1 MNEPIFIARQDT
13 LEQEILPAHWLSQ
26 YKLFGEESYTF
37 QDKGIWKKLC
47 MSSAAANDRDIH
59 AEALEEMLTTFSA
72 EHTGKW
78 MLLVYGTNAAV
89 LEGLATMAAIAANGT
104 AMAAVAGNALLM
116 HAITNSQTAMRA
128 IANSQTAMQRIA
140 NSTTAMDAIGG
151 SKIARG
157 AVQASPYYNSYIKE
171 NDMAIAKLVVGF
183 ANLESARYSGCAGMA
198 ADSTAMTAIAASSA
212 AMTAIAASSAAM
224 TAIAASSAA
233 MTAIAVSAVAMN
245 AIGGN
250 SIARDAISASSY
262 YDANIKENDMAIA
275 KLVVGFAN
283 LESARYSG
291 CAGMAADSTAM
302 TAVAASSTA
311 MTAVAASST
320 AMTAVAAS
328 STAMT
333 AVAASGVA
341 LQAIAKAYKQT
352 ADMLKFLQAVN
363 ASDTLIKSIYN
374 TLTKATTLFGAAQLG
389 SQDSV
394 ENANSWATTSAA
406 PNAFLACACGYYSSG
421 NSVNVTYNGTVIAQ
435 KKTGTK
441 LPGSVASTNVNAIT
455 MAPSTFTENGDGYL
469 AVQKFTAK

>member
-37 QDKGIWKKLC
+37 QDKEIWKKLC
-47 MSSAAANDRDIH
+47 MSRAAANDRDMH

-78 MLLVYGTNAAV
+78 MLTVYGMDAAV
-89 LEGLATMAAIAANGT
+89 LEGLASMAAIAANGT

-116 HAITNSQTAMRA
+116 HAITNSETAMQA
-128 IANSQTAMQRIA
+128 ISRSQTAMQRVA
-140 NSTTAMDAIGG
+140 NSTTVMDAISG
-151 SKIARG
+151 SKIARD

-171 NDMAIAKLVVGF
+171 NDMAIAKLAVALASLESAGYSGMAGVAADSTAMNAVAASAVARNAISASPYYDAKIKENDMAIAKLVVGF
-183 ANLESARYSGCAGMA
+183 VNLESARYSGCAGMA
-198 ADSTAMTAIAASSA
+198 AD
-212 AMTAIAASSAAM
+212 
-224 TAIAASSAA
+224 
-233 MTAIAVSAVAMN
+233 
-245 AIGGN
+245 
-250 SIARDAISASSY
+250 
-262 YDANIKENDMAIA
+262 
-275 KLVVGFAN
+275 
-283 LESARYSG
+283 
-291 CAGMAADSTAM
+291 
-302 TAVAASSTA
+302 
-311 MTAVAASST
+311 ST

-374 TLTKATTLFGAAQLG
+374 TLTKATTLFAAAQLG
-389 SQDSV
+389 AQDDVAS
-394 ENANSWATTSAA
+394 ANSWATTSAA

-441 LPGSVASTNVNAIT
+441 QPGSVASTNVNAIT

>member
-1 MNEPIFIARQDT
+1 MSNPIFIARQDT
-13 LEQEILPAHWLSQ
+13 LENDILPAHWLSQ

-37 QDKGIWKKLC
+37 QDKEIWKKLC
-47 MSSAAANDRDIH
+47 MSRAAANDRDMH

-78 MLLVYGTNAAV
+78 MLLIYGLDAAV

-116 HAITNSQTAMRA
+116 HAITNSETAMQA
-128 IANSQTAMQRIA
+128 ISRSQTAMQRIA
-140 NSTTAMDAIGG
+140 NSTTAMDAISG

-171 NDMAIAKLVVGF
+171 NDMAIAKLVVSF
-183 ANLESARYSGCAGMA
+183 ANLASAGYSGMAGVA
-198 ADSTAMTAIAASSA
+198 ADATAMNAVAASS
-212 AMTAIAASSAAM
+212 
-224 TAIAASSAA
+224 
-233 MTAIAVSAVAMN
+233 VARN
-245 AIGGN
+245 
-250 SIARDAISASSY
+250 AISASPY
-262 YDANIKENDMAIA
+262 YDAKIKENDMAIA

-311 MTAVAASST
+311 MTAVAAS
-320 AMTAVAAS
+320 
-328 STAMT
+328 
-333 AVAASGVA
+333 GVA
-341 LQAIAKAYKQT
+341 LKAIAQAYKKT
-352 ADMLKFLQAVN
+352 ANMLQFLKAVN
-363 ASDTLIKSIYN
+363 ASDTLVKRIYS
-374 TLTKATTLFGAAQLG
+374 TLTNATALFGAAQLG

-406 PNAFLACACGYYSSG
+406 PNAFLACACGYYGSSSD
-421 NSVNVTYNGTVIAQ
+421 SVSVTYNGTVIAQ

-441 LPGSVASTNVNAIT
+441 QPGSVASTNVNAIT

>member
-1 MNEPIFIARQDT
+1 MSNPIFIARQDT

-37 QDKGIWKKLC
+37 QDKEIWKKLC
-47 MSSAAANDRDIH
+47 MSSAAANDRDMH

-78 MLLVYGTNAAV
+78 MLTVYGMDAAV
-89 LEGLATMAAIAANGT
+89 LEGLASMAAVAGNGT
-104 AMAAVAGNALLM
+104 AMAAVAANALLM
-116 HAITNSQTAMRA
+116 HAITNSETAMHA
-128 IANSQTAMQRIA
+128 IANSETAMQRIA

-151 SKIARG
+151 SKIARD
-157 AVQASPYYNSYIKE
+157 AVQASPYYDAKIKE

-198 ADSTAMTAIAASSA
+198 ADST
-212 AMTAIAASSAAM
+212 AM

-328 STAMT
+328 ATAMGKIA
-333 AVAASGVA
+333 AVDAALSKLAASTTAMDA
-341 LQAIAKAYKQT
+341 LYARKKQMKGGS
-352 ADMLKFLQAVN
+352 ASKSGKFIILE
-363 ASDTLIKSIYN
+363 I
-374 TLTKATTLFGAAQLG
+374 
-389 SQDSV
+389 SQ
-394 ENANSWATTSAA
+394 N
-406 PNAFLACACGYYSSG
+406 NAFNTSKYGYATLSDGSKPDWSS
-421 NSVNVTYNGTVIAQ
+421 
-435 KKTGTK
+435 
-441 LPGSVASTNVNAIT
+441 
-455 MAPSTFTENGDGYL
+455 YL
-469 AVQKFTAK
+469 AKYAFFQKYPKYATYMLNDTDSDDYIYYFDIASP

>member
-1 MNEPIFIARQDT
+1 MSNPIFIARQDT
-13 LEQEILPAHWLSQ
+13 LEQEILPAHWLAQ

-78 MLLVYGTNAAV
+78 MLLVYGTNAAA

-104 AMAAVAGNALLM
+104 AMGAVVDNALLM
-116 HAITNSQTAMRA
+116 HAIANSETAMQR
-128 IANSQTAMQRIA
+128 IANSQTAMQRVA
-140 NSTTAMDAIGG
+140 NNRGAMDAIGR
-151 SKIARG
+151 SRIARD

-171 NDMAIAKLVVGF
+171 NDMAIAKLTVAL
-183 ANLESARYSGCAGMA
+183 ANLESAGYSGMAGVA
-198 ADSTAMTAIAASSA
+198 ADSTAMTAVAASS
-212 AMTAIAASSAAM
+212 
-224 TAIAASSAA
+224 
-233 MTAIAVSAVAMN
+233 VARN
-245 AIGGN
+245 
-250 SIARDAISASSY
+250 AISASPY
-262 YDANIKENDMAIA
+262 YDEKIKENDMAIA

-328 STAMT
+328 
-333 AVAASGVA
+333 GVA
-341 LQAIAKAYKQT
+341 LKAIAQAYKKT
-352 ADMLKFLQAVN
+352 ANMLQFLKAVN
-363 ASDTLIKSIYN
+363 ASDTLVKRIYS
-374 TLTKATTLFGAAQLG
+374 TLTGATGLFGATQLG
-389 SQDSV
+389 SQDGV
-394 ENANSWATTSAA
+394 ESANSWATTSAA
-406 PNAFLACACGYYSSG
+406 SNAFLACACGYYSSG
-421 NSVNVTYNGTVIAQ
+421 GSSVNVTYNGTVIAQ
-435 KKTGTK
+435 NKTGAK
-441 LPGSVASTNVNAIT
+441 QPGSVTSTNVNAIT
-455 MAPSTFTENGDGYL
+455 MAPSTFTENGDGWL

>member
-1 MNEPIFIARQDT
+1 MSNPIFIARQDT
-13 LEQEILPAHWLSQ
+13 LEQEILPAHWLAQ

-78 MLLVYGTNAAV
+78 MLLVYGTNAAA

-104 AMAAVAGNALLM
+104 AMGAVVDNALLM
-116 HAITNSQTAMRA
+116 HAIANSETAMQR
-128 IANSQTAMQRIA
+128 IANSQTAMQRVA
-140 NSTTAMDAIGG
+140 NNRGAMDAIGRR
-151 SKIARG
+151 IARD

-183 ANLESARYSGCAGMA
+183 ANLESARYSGCAGA
-198 ADSTAMTAIAASSA
+198 ANGRSCSMTAMTAVAAS
-212 AMTAIAASSAAM
+212 
-224 TAIAASSAA
+224 
-233 MTAIAVSAVAMN
+233 
-245 AIGGN
+245 
-250 SIARDAISASSY
+250 
-262 YDANIKENDMAIA
+262 
-275 KLVVGFAN
+275 
-283 LESARYSG
+283 
-291 CAGMAADSTAM
+291 STAM

-341 LQAIAKAYKQT
+341 LKAIAQAYKKT
-352 ADMLKFLQAVN
+352 ANMLQFLKAVN
-363 ASDTLIKSIYN
+363 ASDTLVKRIYS
-374 TLTKATTLFGAAQLG
+374 TLTGATGLFGATQLG
-389 SQDSV
+389 SQDGV
-394 ENANSWATTSAA
+394 ESANSWATTSAA
-406 PNAFLACACGYYSSG
+406 SNAFLACACGYYSSG
-421 NSVNVTYNGTVIAQ
+421 GSSVNVTYNGTVIAQ
-435 KKTGTK
+435 NKTGAK
-441 LPGSVASTNVNAIT
+441 QPGSVTSTNVNAIT
-455 MAPSTFTENGDGYL
+455 MAPSTFTENGDGWL

>member
-1 MNEPIFIARQDT
+1 MSNPIFIARQDT

-37 QDKGIWKKLC
+37 QDKEIWKKLC
-47 MSSAAANDRDIH
+47 MSSAAANDRDMH

-78 MLLVYGTNAAV
+78 MLTVYGMDAAV
-89 LEGLATMAAIAANGT
+89 LEGLASMAAVAGNGT
-104 AMAAVAGNALLM
+104 AMAAVAANALLM
-116 HAITNSQTAMRA
+116 HAITNSETAMRA
-128 IANSQTAMQRIA
+128 IANSQTAMHAIANSETAMQRIA

-151 SKIARG
+151 SKIARD
-157 AVQASPYYNSYIKE
+157 AVQASPYY
-171 NDMAIAKLVVGF
+171 DAK
-183 ANLESARYSGCAGMA
+183 
-198 ADSTAMTAIAASSA
+198 
-212 AMTAIAASSAAM
+212 
-224 TAIAASSAA
+224 
-233 MTAIAVSAVAMN
+233 
-245 AIGGN
+245 
-250 SIARDAISASSY
+250 
-262 YDANIKENDMAIA
+262 IKENDMAIA

-328 STAMT
+328 
-333 AVAASGVA
+333 GVA
-341 LQAIAKAYKQT
+341 LKAIAQAYKKT
-352 ADMLKFLQAVN
+352 ANMLQFLKAVN
-363 ASDTLIKSIYN
+363 ASDTLVKRIYS
-374 TLTKATTLFGAAQLG
+374 TLTNATALFGAAQLG

-406 PNAFLACACGYYSSG
+406 PNAFLACACGYYGSSSD
-421 NSVNVTYNGTVIAQ
+421 SVSVTYNGTVIAQ

-441 LPGSVASTNVNAIT
+441 QPGSVASTNVNAIT

>member
-13 LEQEILPAHWLSQ
+13 LEQEILPAHWLAQ

-37 QDKGIWKKLC
+37 QDKEIWKKLC
-47 MSSAAANDRDIH
+47 MSSAAANDRDMH

-78 MLLVYGTNAAV
+78 MLTVYGMDAAV
-89 LEGLATMAAIAANGT
+89 LEGLASMAAIAANGT

-116 HAITNSQTAMRA
+116 HAITNSETAMQA
-128 IANSQTAMQRIA
+128 ISRSQTAMQRIA
-140 NSTTAMDAIGG
+140 NSTTAMDAISG

-198 ADSTAMTAIAASSA
+198 ADSTAMTA
-212 AMTAIAASSAAM
+212 
-224 TAIAASSAA
+224 
-233 MTAIAVSAVAMN
+233 
-245 AIGGN
+245 
-250 SIARDAISASSY
+250 
-262 YDANIKENDMAIA
+262 
-275 KLVVGFAN
+275 
-283 LESARYSG
+283 
-291 CAGMAADSTAM
+291 
-302 TAVAASSTA
+302 
-311 MTAVAASST
+311 
-320 AMTAVAAS
+320 
-328 STAMT
+328 
-333 AVAASGVA
+333 VAASGVA
-341 LQAIAKAYKQT
+341 LKAIAQAYKKT
-352 ADMLKFLQAVN
+352 ANMLQFLKAVN
-363 ASDTLIKSIYN
+363 ASDTLVKRIYS
-374 TLTKATTLFGAAQLG
+374 TLTNATALFGAAQLG

-406 PNAFLACACGYYSSG
+406 PNAFLACACGYYGSSSD
-421 NSVNVTYNGTVIAQ
+421 SVSVTYNGTVIAQ

-441 LPGSVASTNVNAIT
+441 QPGSVASTNVNAIT

>member
-13 LEQEILPAHWLSQ
+13 LEQEILPAHWLAQ

-78 MLLVYGTNAAV
+78 MLLVYGMDVAA

-104 AMAAVAGNALLM
+104 AMGAVVDNALLM
-116 HAITNSQTAMRA
+116 HAIANSETAMQR
-128 IANSQTAMQRIA
+128 IANSQTAMQRVA
-140 NSTTAMDAIGG
+140 NNRGAMDAIGR
-151 SKIARG
+151 SRIARD

-171 NDMAIAKLVVGF
+171 NDMAIAKLAVAL
-183 ANLESARYSGCAGMA
+183 ANLESAGYSGMAGVA
-198 ADSTAMTAIAASSA
+198 ADSTAMTAVAASATAMTAVAASATAMTAVAASS
-212 AMTAIAASSAAM
+212 
-224 TAIAASSAA
+224 
-233 MTAIAVSAVAMN
+233 VARN
-245 AIGGN
+245 
-250 SIARDAISASSY
+250 AISASPY
-262 YDANIKENDMAIA
+262 YDEKIKENDMAIA

-333 AVAASGVA
+333 AVAASGVS
-341 LQAIAKAYKQT
+341 LKAIAQAYKNT
-352 ADMLKFLQAVN
+352 ANMLQFLKAVN
-363 ASDTLIKSIYN
+363 ASDTLVKRIYS
-374 TLTKATTLFGAAQLG
+374 TLTGATGLFGATQLG
-389 SQDSV
+389 SQDGV
-394 ENANSWATTSAA
+394 ESANSWATTSAA

-421 NSVNVTYNGTVIAQ
+421 GSSVNVTYNGTVIAQ
-435 KKTGTK
+435 NKTGAK
-441 LPGSVASTNVNAIT
+441 QPGSVTSTNVNAIT
-455 MAPSTFTENGDGYL
+455 MAPSTFTENGDGWL

>member
-13 LEQEILPAHWLSQ
+13 LEQEILPAHWLAQ

-37 QDKGIWKKLC
+37 QDKEIWKKLC
-47 MSSAAANDRDIH
+47 MSSAAANDRDMH

-78 MLLVYGTNAAV
+78 MLTVYGMDAAV
-89 LEGLATMAAIAANGT
+89 LEGLASMAAIAANGT

-116 HAITNSQTAMRA
+116 HAITNSETAMQA
-128 IANSQTAMQRIA
+128 ISRSQTAMQRIA
-140 NSTTAMDAIGG
+140 NSTTAMDAISG

-171 NDMAIAKLVVGF
+171 NDMAIAKLVVSF
-183 ANLESARYSGCAGMA
+183 ANLASAGYSGMAGVA
-198 ADSTAMTAIAASSA
+198 ADATAMNAVAASSTAMNAVAA
-212 AMTAIAASSAAM
+212 
-224 TAIAASSAA
+224 
-233 MTAIAVSAVAMN
+233 SAVARN
-245 AIGGN
+245 
-250 SIARDAISASSY
+250 AISASPY
-262 YDANIKENDMAIA
+262 YDAKIKENDMAIA

-311 MTAVAASST
+311 MTAVAAS
-320 AMTAVAAS
+320 
-328 STAMT
+328 
-333 AVAASGVA
+333 GVA
-341 LQAIAKAYKQT
+341 LKAIAQAYKKT
-352 ADMLKFLQAVN
+352 ANMLQFLKAVN
-363 ASDTLIKSIYN
+363 ASDTLVKRIYS
-374 TLTKATTLFGAAQLG
+374 TLTNATALFGAAQLG

-406 PNAFLACACGYYSSG
+406 PNAFLACACGYYGSSSD
-421 NSVNVTYNGTVIAQ
+421 SVSVTYNGTVIAQ
-435 KKTGTK
+435 KKTGTAK
-441 LPGSVASTNVNAIT
+441 PGSVTSTNVNAIT

>member
-13 LEQEILPAHWLSQ
+13 LEQEILPAHWLAQ

-37 QDKGIWKKLC
+37 QDKEIWKKLC
-47 MSSAAANDRDIH
+47 MSSAAANDRDMH

-78 MLLVYGTNAAV
+78 MLTVYGMDAAV
-89 LEGLATMAAIAANGT
+89 LEGLASMAAIAANGT

-116 HAITNSQTAMRA
+116 HAITNSETAMQA
-128 IANSQTAMQRIA
+128 ISRSQTAMQRIA
-140 NSTTAMDAIGG
+140 NSTTAMDAISG

-171 NDMAIAKLVVGF
+171 NDMAIAKLVVSF
-183 ANLESARYSGCAGMA
+183 ANLASAGYSGMAGVA
-198 ADSTAMTAIAASSA
+198 ADATAMNAVAASSTAMNAVAASS
-212 AMTAIAASSAAM
+212 
-224 TAIAASSAA
+224 
-233 MTAIAVSAVAMN
+233 VARN
-245 AIGGN
+245 
-250 SIARDAISASSY
+250 AISASPY
-262 YDANIKENDMAIA
+262 YDAKIKENDMAIA

-311 MTAVAASST
+311 MTAVAAS
-320 AMTAVAAS
+320 
-328 STAMT
+328 
-333 AVAASGVA
+333 GVA
-341 LQAIAKAYKQT
+341 LKAIAQAYKKT
-352 ADMLKFLQAVN
+352 ANMLQFLKAVN
-363 ASDTLIKSIYN
+363 ASDTLVKRIYS
-374 TLTKATTLFGAAQLG
+374 TLTNATALFGAAQLG

-406 PNAFLACACGYYSSG
+406 PNAFLACACGYYGSSSD
-421 NSVNVTYNGTVIAQ
+421 SVSVTYNGTVIAQ

-441 LPGSVASTNVNAIT
+441 QPGSVASTNVNAIT
-455 MAPSTFTENGDGYL
+455 MAPSTFTENGDGCL

>member
-1 MNEPIFIARQDT
+1 MSNPIFIARQDT
-13 LEQEILPAHWLSQ
+13 LENDILPAHWLSQ

-37 QDKGIWKKLC
+37 QDKEIWKKLC
-47 MSSAAANDRDIH
+47 MSSAAANDRDMH

-78 MLLVYGTNAAV
+78 MLLIYGLDAAA
-89 LEGLATMAAIAANGT
+89 LEGLASMAAIAANGT

-116 HAITNSQTAMRA
+116 HAIANSETAMQA
-128 IANSQTAMQRIA
+128 ISRSQTAMQRIA
-140 NSTTAMDAIGG
+140 NSATAMDAISGN
-151 SKIARG
+151 KIARD
-157 AVQASPYYNSYIKE
+157 AVQASPYYDAKIKE

-198 ADSTAMTAIAASSA
+198 ADST
-212 AMTAIAASSAAM
+212 AM

-311 MTAVAASST
+311 MTAVAASAT
-320 AMTAVAAS
+320 AMGKIAAVDAALSKLAAS
-328 STAMT
+328 TTAMD
-333 AVAASGVA
+333 ALYARKKQMKGGSASKSG
-341 LQAIAKAYKQT
+341 
-352 ADMLKFLQAVN
+352 KFIILE
-363 ASDTLIKSIYN
+363 I
-374 TLTKATTLFGAAQLG
+374 
-389 SQDSV
+389 SQS
-394 ENANSWATTSAA
+394 
-406 PNAFLACACGYYSSG
+406 NAFNTSKYGYATLSDGSKPDWSS
-421 NSVNVTYNGTVIAQ
+421 
-435 KKTGTK
+435 
-441 LPGSVASTNVNAIT
+441 
-455 MAPSTFTENGDGYL
+455 YL
-469 AVQKFTAK
+469 AKYAFFQKYPKYATYMLNDTDSDDYIYYFDIASP

>member
-1 MNEPIFIARQDT
+1 MSNPIFIARQDT

-37 QDKGIWKKLC
+37 QDKEIWKRLC
-47 MSSAAANDRDIH
+47 MSRAAANDRDMH

-78 MLLVYGTNAAV
+78 MLTVYGMDAAV
-89 LEGLATMAAIAANGT
+89 LEGLATMAAVAGNGT

-116 HAITNSQTAMRA
+116 HAITNSETAMRV
-128 IANSQTAMQRIA
+128 IANSQTAMQRVA
-140 NSTTAMDAIGG
+140 NSATAMDAISG

-198 ADSTAMTAIAASSA
+198 ADST
-212 AMTAIAASSAAM
+212 AM

-302 TAVAASSTA
+302 TAVAASATA
-311 MTAVAASST
+311 MGKIAAVDAALSKLAASTT
-320 AMTAVAAS
+320 AMDALYARKKQMKGGSAS
-328 STAMT
+328 K
-333 AVAASGVA
+333 SG
-341 LQAIAKAYKQT
+341 
-352 ADMLKFLQAVN
+352 KFIILE
-363 ASDTLIKSIYN
+363 I
-374 TLTKATTLFGAAQLG
+374 
-389 SQDSV
+389 SQS
-394 ENANSWATTSAA
+394 
-406 PNAFLACACGYYSSG
+406 NAFNTSKYGYATLSDGSKPDWSS
-421 NSVNVTYNGTVIAQ
+421 
-435 KKTGTK
+435 
-441 LPGSVASTNVNAIT
+441 
-455 MAPSTFTENGDGYL
+455 YL
-469 AVQKFTAK
+469 AKYAFFQKYPKYATYMLNDTDSDDYIYYFDIASP

>member
-1 MNEPIFIARQDT
+1 MSEPIFIARQDT
-13 LEQEILPAHWLSQ
+13 LEQEILPAHWLAQ

-37 QDKGIWKKLC
+37 QDKEIWKKLC
-47 MSSAAANDRDIH
+47 MSRAAVNDRDMH

-78 MLLVYGTNAAV
+78 MLTVYGMDAAV
-89 LEGLATMAAIAANGT
+89 LEGLASMAAIAANGT

-116 HAITNSQTAMRA
+116 HAITNSETAMQA
-128 IANSQTAMQRIA
+128 ISRSQTAMQRIA
-140 NSTTAMDAIGG
+140 NSTTAMDAISG

-171 NDMAIAKLVVGF
+171 NDMAIAKLVVSF
-183 ANLESARYSGCAGMA
+183 ANLASAGYSGMAGVA
-198 ADSTAMTAIAASSA
+198 ADATAMNAVAASSTAMNAVAASS
-212 AMTAIAASSAAM
+212 
-224 TAIAASSAA
+224 
-233 MTAIAVSAVAMN
+233 VARN
-245 AIGGN
+245 
-250 SIARDAISASSY
+250 AISASPY
-262 YDANIKENDMAIA
+262 YDAKIKENDMAIA

-311 MTAVAASST
+311 MTAVAAS
-320 AMTAVAAS
+320 
-328 STAMT
+328 
-333 AVAASGVA
+333 GVA
-341 LQAIAKAYKQT
+341 LKAIAQAYKKT
-352 ADMLKFLQAVN
+352 ANMLQFLKAVN
-363 ASDTLIKSIYN
+363 ASDTLVKRIYS
-374 TLTKATTLFGAAQLG
+374 TLTNATALFGAAQLG

-406 PNAFLACACGYYSSG
+406 PNAFLACACGYYGSSSD
-421 NSVNVTYNGTVIAQ
+421 SVSVTYNGTVIAQ
-435 KKTGTK
+435 KKTGTAK
-441 LPGSVASTNVNAIT
+441 PGSVTSTNVNAIT

>member
-1 MNEPIFIARQDT
+1 MSNPIFIARQDT
-13 LEQEILPAHWLSQ
+13 LEQEILPAQWLSQ

-37 QDKGIWKKLC
+37 QDKEIWKRLC
-47 MSSAAANDRDIH
+47 MSRAAANDRDMH

-78 MLLVYGTNAAV
+78 MLTVYGMDAAV
-89 LEGLATMAAIAANGT
+89 LEGLATMAAVAGNGT

-116 HAITNSQTAMRA
+116 HAITNSETAMRV
-128 IANSQTAMQRIA
+128 IANSQTAMQRVA
-140 NSTTAMDAIGG
+140 NSATAMDAISG

-171 NDMAIAKLVVGF
+171 NDMAIAKLAV
-183 ANLESARYSGCAGMA
+183 ALASLESAGYSGMAGVA
-198 ADSTAMTAIAASSA
+198 ADSTAM
-212 AMTAIAASSAAM
+212 
-224 TAIAASSAA
+224 
-233 MTAIAVSAVAMN
+233 N
-245 AIGGN
+245 
-250 SIARDAISASSY
+250 
-262 YDANIKENDMAIA
+262 
-275 KLVVGFAN
+275 
-283 LESARYSG
+283 
-291 CAGMAADSTAM
+291 
-302 TAVAASSTA
+302 
-311 MTAVAASST
+311 AVAASST

-374 TLTKATTLFGAAQLG
+374 TLTKATTLFAAAQLG
-389 SQDSV
+389 AQDDVAS
-394 ENANSWATTSAA
+394 ANSWATTSAA

-435 KKTGTK
+435 KKTGTAK
-441 LPGSVASTNVNAIT
+441 PGSVTSTNVNAIT

>member
-1 MNEPIFIARQDT
+1 MSNPIFIARQDT
-13 LEQEILPAHWLSQ
+13 LENDILPAHWLSQ

-37 QDKGIWKKLC
+37 QDKEIWKKLC
-47 MSSAAANDRDIH
+47 MSRAAANDRDMH

-78 MLLVYGTNAAV
+78 MLLIYGLDAAV

-116 HAITNSQTAMRA
+116 HAITNSETAMQA
-128 IANSQTAMQRIA
+128 ISRSQTAMQRIA
-140 NSTTAMDAIGG
+140 NSTTAMDAISG

-171 NDMAIAKLVVGF
+171 NDMAIAKLVVSF
-183 ANLESARYSGCAGMA
+183 ANLASAGYSGMAGVA
-198 ADSTAMTAIAASSA
+198 ADATAMNAVAASS
-212 AMTAIAASSAAM
+212 
-224 TAIAASSAA
+224 
-233 MTAIAVSAVAMN
+233 VARN
-245 AIGGN
+245 
-250 SIARDAISASSY
+250 AISASPY
-262 YDANIKENDMAIA
+262 YDAKIKENDMAIA

-341 LQAIAKAYKQT
+341 LKAIAQAYKKT
-352 ADMLKFLQAVN
+352 ANMLQFLKAVN
-363 ASDTLIKSIYN
+363 ASDTLVKRIYS
-374 TLTKATTLFGAAQLG
+374 TLTNATALFGAAQLG

-406 PNAFLACACGYYSSG
+406 PNAFLACACGYYGSSSD
-421 NSVNVTYNGTVIAQ
+421 SVSVTYNGTVIAQ

-441 LPGSVASTNVNAIT
+441 QPGSVASTNVNAIT

>member
-1 MNEPIFIARQDT
+1 MSNPIFIARQDT
-13 LEQEILPAHWLSQ
+13 LENDILPAHWLSQ

-37 QDKGIWKKLC
+37 QDKEIWKKLC
-47 MSSAAANDRDIH
+47 MSRAAANDRDMH
-59 AEALEEMLTTFSA
+59 GEVLEEMLTTFSA

-78 MLLVYGTNAAV
+78 MLLVYGMDAVV
-89 LEGLATMAAIAANGT
+89 LEGLATMAAVAGNGT

-116 HAITNSQTAMRA
+116 HAITNSETAMQA
-128 IANSQTAMQRIA
+128 ISRSQTAMQRIA

-151 SKIARG
+151 SKIARD

-171 NDMAIAKLVVGF
+171 NDMAIAKLAVAL
-183 ANLESARYSGCAGMA
+183 ANLESAGYSGCAGMA
-198 ADSTAMTAIAASSA
+198 ADST
-212 AMTAIAASSAAM
+212 AM

-250 SIARDAISASSY
+250 SIARDAILASSY
-262 YDANIKENDMAIA
+262 YDANIRENDMAIA

-328 STAMT
+328 
-333 AVAASGVA
+333 GVA
-341 LQAIAKAYKQT
+341 LKAIAQAYKKT
-352 ADMLKFLQAVN
+352 ANMLQFLQAVN
-363 ASDTLIKSIYN
+363 ASDTLVKRIYN
-374 TLTKATTLFGAAQLG
+374 TLTGATGLFGAAQLG
-389 SQDSV
+389 AQDGV
-394 ENANSWATTSAA
+394 ADANSWATTSAA
-406 PNAFLACACGYYSSG
+406 PNAFLACACGYYNSG
-421 NSVNVTYNGTVIAQ
+421 GASVDVTYNGTVIAQ
-435 KKTGTK
+435 NKTGTRQ
-441 LPGSVASTNVNAIT
+441 PGSVTSTNVDAIT
-455 MAPSTFTENGDGYL
+455 MAPSTFTENGDGWL

>member
-1 MNEPIFIARQDT
+1 MSNPIFIARQDT

-37 QDKGIWKKLC
+37 QDKEIWKRLC
-47 MSSAAANDRDIH
+47 MSRAAANDRDMH

-78 MLLVYGTNAAV
+78 MLTVYGMDAAV
-89 LEGLATMAAIAANGT
+89 LEGLASMAAIAANGT

-116 HAITNSQTAMRA
+116 HAITNSETAMRV
-128 IANSQTAMQRIA
+128 IANSQTAMQRVA
-140 NSTTAMDAIGG
+140 NSATAMDAISG

-198 ADSTAMTAIAASSA
+198 ADST
-212 AMTAIAASSAAM
+212 AM

-291 CAGMAADSTAM
+291 CA
-302 TAVAASSTA
+302 VAASSTA
-311 MTAVAASST
+311 MTAVAASAT
-320 AMTAVAAS
+320 AMGKIAAVDAALSKLAAS
-328 STAMT
+328 TTAMD
-333 AVAASGVA
+333 ALYARKKQMKGGSASKSG
-341 LQAIAKAYKQT
+341 
-352 ADMLKFLQAVN
+352 KFIILE
-363 ASDTLIKSIYN
+363 I
-374 TLTKATTLFGAAQLG
+374 
-389 SQDSV
+389 SQS
-394 ENANSWATTSAA
+394 
-406 PNAFLACACGYYSSG
+406 NAFNTSKYGYATLSDGSKPDWSS
-421 NSVNVTYNGTVIAQ
+421 
-435 KKTGTK
+435 
-441 LPGSVASTNVNAIT
+441 
-455 MAPSTFTENGDGYL
+455 YL
-469 AVQKFTAK
+469 AKYAFFQKYPKYATYMLNDTDSDDYIYYFDIASP